1 MAGMIFV
8 WSARRSTI
16 VEGGVVVVVPKRTWA
31 RYSRL
36 CIAPSSAMLLR
47 WLTRSRGGITWA
59 KKETFPTHARIMP
72 ADRPQQLC
80 GCCVH
85 ANRRIRY
92 NRKDL
97 KNVHIL
103 RRKAVR
109 ARWYNYKRSAY
120 HMCFTIRWNV
130 TWLAYCSVRKNGR
143 RKNRLWAYL
152 SYGYRKRH

>member
-85 ANRRIRY
+85 ANRSIRY
-92 NRKDL
+92 NRKEL
-97 KNVHIL
+97 KNVHSE
-103 RRKAVR
+103 KAMR
-109 ARWYNYKRSAY
+109 PQALAY

-130 TWLAYCSVRKNGR
+130 ILSFDAVPQESR
-143 RKNRLWAYL
+143 RAIHNLL
-152 SYGYRKRH
+152 

>member
-103 RRKAVR
+103 RRKAR
-109 ARWYNYKRSAY
+109 CRL
-120 HMCFTIRWNV
+120 HGT
-130 TWLAYCSVRKNGR
+130 TTSVRPITCVLLYGGTLLGLPIAVSARMDEGR
-143 RKNRLWAYL
+143 IGHGRT
-152 SYGYRKRH
+152 